1 MKNGLGYYP
10 YKKDFIDRDF
20 IIDFI
25 NDFQSNNVKH
35 FLLSEPSQI
44 TNETST
50 RVLFYNNLMYLEF

>member
-25 NDFQSNNVKH
+25 NDFQTNNVKH
-35 FLLSEPSQI
+35 FVLSEPSLI

-50 RVLFYNNLMYLEF
+50 RVQYF